1 MRRGMS
7 SLSRS
12 GEEDG
17 DIGVGLFSH
26 SQKSATGK
34 LSLDL
39 GCRGF
44 WDSGKKCGTGGSKTL
59 STGAP
64 SKPHLHMVHHHL
76 IGQVAAVLGLI
87 HLFV

>member
-1 MRRGMS
+1 M
-7 SLSRS
+7 
-12 GEEDG
+12 
-17 DIGVGLFSH
+17 GLFLH
-26 SQKSATGK
+26 SQEGATGK

-39 GCRGF
+39 DRRGF
-44 WDSGKKCGTGGSKTL
+44 WESGKECGAGGSKTL
-59 STGAP
+59 RSTEAP